1 VTPDL
6 AASIRAKLL
15 RVGQQTGEEF
25 ERTLVR
31 FAAERWLYRLGQS
44 PARERCVLKGAA
56 LLAVWMPN
64 PHRATRDVDLLGTGA
79 TDDDAIRQLLTTVAD
94 TPCPEDGLVYDLNEL
109 TLDAIRE
116 DAAYAG
122 VRARF
127 LARLGNARIR
137 MQVDIGFGDI
147 VTGGPE
153 VVALPVMLAALPS
166 TTLRAYPR
174 DQTVAEKFEAMV
186 QLDVRNSRMKDFHD
200 LWVLAGGF
208 PFEGPRLRDAVAG
221 CFERRGT
228 PWSEER
234 PEVLTRQFYE
244 HDQLRARWSGYV
256 NGSAVQEVPPLDFTT
271 IGERLIAF
279 LGPVREAIVGSEP
292 LNARWVPAQAW
303 ERTDEDAA

>member
-6 AASIRAKLL
+6 TASIRARLL

-44 PARERCVLKGAA
+44 PARERCVLKGAG
-56 LLAVWMPN
+56 LL
-64 PHRATRDVDLLGTGA
+64 
-79 TDDDAIRQLLTTVAD
+79 
-94 TPCPEDGLVYDLNEL
+94 
-109 TLDAIRE
+109 
-116 DAAYAG
+116 
-122 VRARF
+122 
-127 LARLGNARIR
+127 
-137 MQVDIGFGDI
+137 
-147 VTGGPE
+147 
-153 VVALPVMLAALPS
+153 
-166 TTLRAYPR
+166 
-174 DQTVAEKFEAMV
+174 
-186 QLDVRNSRMKDFHD
+186 
-200 LWVLAGGF
+200 
-208 PFEGPRLRDAVAG
+208 AVAG

-256 NGSAVQEVPPLDFTT
+256 NGSAVQEVPPLDFTA
-271 IGERLIAF
+271 IGDRLIAF

-303 ERTDEDAA
+303 ERT